1 MRRFLPLVLLAVML
15 AVAPTSALAGGKGGG
30 CGKGCDRS
38 SPSVTIDVPASGS
51 MIAGTVLV
59 SGRATDN
66 KDVSA
71 VAIRIDGGGFFTA
84 NGTTSWTTAVDTT
97 GFADG
102 SHTITARATDPS
114 GNSTSTSITVWTQNE
129 AAVDANPPSV
139 SIATPQAGTEL
150 SGTVTI
156 AGVASDDTQLAN
168 VKIRI
173 DGVNAAVA
181 SGTTTW
187 NATIDSTQFADGSHQ
202 LAAVATDTAGNSS
215 QASEPIAFANAVVLS
230 PSASPSPTASP
241 TASAPP
247 TTTERHLV
255 TPEGVTIDVA
265 ADVPNWTAQQ
275 VYDILLRNAMQLS
288 VVGPTLNVKVQL
300 STSSSTTASAASING
315 VYSAFKA
322 VVYLGAAP
330 DSTFTAQP
338 DRVVAHEYGHAWSLY
353 HLYLTEQA
361 DWSGYLTA
369 RGIATDPRLES
380 NFKWSKREIIAD
392 DYRLLFGS
400 QAAIDE
406 APQHL
411 NTDITDPR
419 LIPGLRDF
427 LLRF

>member
-1 MRRFLPLVLLAVML
+1 MRRILPLVLVGSML
-15 AVAPTSALAGGKGGG
+15 AVPTVALAGGKGRG

-38 SPSVTIDVPASGS
+38 APAVGIVTPAAG
-51 MIAGTVLV
+51 ARLTGTVAL
-59 SGRATDN
+59 SGWASDN
-66 KDVSA
+66 KEVSA
-71 VAIRIDGGGFFTA
+71 VAVRIDDGGFFAAT
-84 NGTTSWTTAVDTT
+84 GTTNWATAVDTSAV
-97 GFADG
+97 ADG

-114 GNSTSTSITVWTQNE
+114 GNSTSASITIWTLN
-129 AAVDANPPSV
+129 AGTADANPPTV
-139 SIATPQAGTEL
+139 SIATPSAGTEL
-150 SGTVTI
+150 SGSVMV

-173 DGVNAAVA
+173 DGTNAALA

-187 NATIDSTQFADGSHQ
+187 SVTIDSTQFPDGTHQ
-202 LAAVATDTAGNSS
+202 LAAVATDTAGNST
-215 QASEPIAFANAVVLS
+215 QVSEAVSFTNVGG
-230 PSASPSPTASP
+230 ASPSPSPSPSP
-241 TASAPP
+241 TTSSPP

-322 VVYLGAAP
+322 IVYLGAAP